1 MLRPCHSSR
10 QISFCLDR
18 GTVHTVEAKHR
29 SRSRNELRWT
39 GAREG
44 VRSPNGGSQAAQV
57 LRTLTIPVGQ
67 EAFEVVADLIGRGH
81 VHGGRQRG
89 PLSPLTEGVVLLLEG
104 GDDLAQ
110 LAVLRECPE
119 GGRASW

>member
-1 MLRPCHSSR
+1 MVAGRRHRRALLALPTRRSSDLCWNCITATPPFCH
-10 QISFCLDR
+10 DR

-29 SRSRNELRWT
+29 SRRRNELRWT

-67 EAFEVVADLIGRGH
+67 EAFEVVAALIGRG
-81 VHGGRQRG
+81 QI
-89 PLSPLTEGVVLLLEG
+89 
-104 GDDLAQ
+104 
-110 LAVLRECPE
+110 
-119 GGRASW
+119 GRANV